1 MRAIVFH
8 KPSTPLSLEKV
19 EEPQPQKGQAIIAV
33 KRCGVCGTDLH
44 ATEEHGNPL
53 STGTIMGHEYVGEIV
68 ERDSNCP
75 NEWRVGRKVAGL
87 PFHSCGTCSHCQMGK
102 PSLCKENLILGM
114 EGPGGFAEYMAID
127 THNSILLPDSVEWV
141 EGALIEPLAVGL
153 HAVKMASNIR
163 GKRIL
168 IMGAGPV
175 GLATSLWCRFM
186 GAYHISVTEPEPIKR
201 ERASHF
207 GADIALPPSSPA
219 VLMPHIESDAGGTPD
234 VVFECVGLPG
244 MIAEAIKM
252 VRHGGEIIVVGFC
265 SRQDNFV
272 PATAVLKELT
282 ARFVLAY
289 EKADF
294 EMISGLIAMDR
305 IDVSAM
311 CSDSINFTDF
321 PNAFESLKK
330 PNPNCKIMLSPEL

>member
-8 KPSTPLSLEKV
+8 EPGTPLSVEKV

-33 KRCGVCGTDLH
+33 KRCGICGTDLH
-44 ATEEHGNPL
+44 STEEHRNPI
-53 STGTIMGHEYVGEIV
+53 SPGAIMGHEYVGEIV
-68 ERDSNCP
+68 EIDSNCP
-75 NEWRVGRKVAGL
+75 NEWRVGRKVAGM
-87 PFHSCGTCSHCQMGK
+87 PFHSFGRCGYCQMGK
-102 PSLCKENLILGM
+102 PPLCKENLILGM
-114 EGPGGFAEYMAID
+114 EGQGGFAEYMAID
-127 THNSILLPDSVEWV
+127 AHNSNLLPDSMGWV

-175 GLATSLWCRFM
+175 WLATSLWCRFL
-186 GAYHISVTEPEPIKR
+186 GAYHISVTEPEPLKR

-207 GADIALPPSSPA
+207 GADIALSSSIA
-219 VLMPHIESDAGGTPD
+219 SVLMPQIESDAGGTPD
-234 VVFECVGLPG
+234 VVFECVGISG
-244 MIAEAIKM
+244 MIAEAIEL
-252 VRHGGEIIVVGFC
+252 VRHGGELIVVGFC

-289 EKADF
+289 EKVAF
-294 EMISGLIAMDR
+294 EMISGLITMDR
-305 IDVSAM
+305 IDVSAI
-311 CSDSINFTDF
+311 CSDTVNFTD
-321 PNAFESLKK
+321 
-330 PNPNCKIMLSPEL
+330 